1 MLKRSI
7 QFITDSHP
15 GLPALDTSISRV
27 ILDKVS
33 QESMPET
40 LRIYTPPEVVAFGP
54 LDTISLG
61 YQASVLEA
69 RRKGFDA
76 IRRLA
81 GGRAAVF
88 HRGTIAFSWTIPDA
102 DPRTNVDSRFNDASI
117 ILLSA
122 LRQLGVEARIGQVP
136 GEYCPGRFS
145 INARGKKKIM
155 GVGQRLVSR
164 ATHLGGVI
172 VLANSDRIRDVLTPV
187 YRALE
192 LNWDPDTVGSIEDE
206 LGSTTYEEAQDAIT
220 EAFEVFFKLKPTRL
234 AGNVIEE
241 AQLIQHQFIIIPNTI
256 N

>member
-1 MLKRSI
+1 MLKRSL
-7 QFITDSHP
+7 QLITDSHP
-15 GLPALDTSISRV
+15 NVPALDTSISRV

-54 LDTISLG
+54 LDTISAG
-61 YQASVLEA
+61 YQTSVLEA
-69 RRKGFDA
+69 RSKGFEA

-102 DPRTNVDSRFNDASI
+102 DPRANVDSRFNDASI

-164 ATHLGGVI
+164 AAHLGGVI
-172 VLANSDRIRDVLTPV
+172 VLANSDRIRDVLRPV

-192 LNWDPDTVGSIEDE
+192 LNWDPNTVGSIEDE
-206 LGSTTYEEAQDAIT
+206 LGSTPYEEARDAIT
-220 EAFEVFFKLKPTRL
+220 EAFETFYKLKPTRL
-234 AGNVIEE
+234 ADNVIEE
-241 AQLIQHQFIIIPNTI
+241 AQLIQHEFIINPDII
-256 N
+256 I